1 MMKMGMDERVGNDK
15 MKRKKK
21 KKGKGVFFVGLVI
34 VKSRIV
40 SICWRAYSSM

>member
-21 KKGKGVFFVGLVI
+21 KKEKGCSLLV
-34 VKSRIV
+34 
-40 SICWRAYSSM
+40 W